1 MKENSKEVSEK
12 IERLV
17 YEVFL
22 ILKNE
27 DSLSLCDA
35 VIMSAWLSLIVNNYD
50 KEDAL
55 RKVDVAF
62 KEIRKMIKDFPRDKD
77 E

>member
-17 YEVFL
+17 DEVFL